1 MNEEKKLNLEKEIQ
15 TLKIKNEN
23 LISFLENNLIKEKEK
38 TFWIFIKKY
47 LIFIVP
53 LFIKAW
59 IEIYNGELWKNFNL
73 VTLYDNYSFWFFIC
87 LVIAFIIF
95 KYFSDKEPNK
105 KLEELNKIKNTK

>member
-1 MNEEKKLNLEKEIQ
+1 MNEEKKLNLEKEIE
-15 TLKIKNEN
+15 TLKIKNEK

-47 LIFIVP
+47 LILMIP

-73 VTLYDNYSFWFFIC
+73 VTLYDNYSFVIFTLFFI
-87 LVIAFIIF
+87 AFLIF
-95 KYFSDKEPNK
+95 KYFSDKEPNE